1 MILRKFQ
8 FDGEGITFSIGEYKN
23 LLREIFLVKI
33 MSKFWLLDGIFSPS
47 WGFFTKVQGKMGQ
60 SAPGT
65 GS

>member
-1 MILRKFQ
+1 MILRKFK

-47 WGFFTKVQGKMGQ
+47 
-60 SAPGT
+60 
-65 GS
+65 